1 MLAAKA
7 ACGGE
12 RVKFFG
18 VQTSNPLFLNWIFF
32 VVKGKLQVIFDCD
45 IGN

>member
-12 RVKFFG
+12 RVKLILILLLHQSKG
-18 VQTSNPLFLNWIFF
+18 LLSLLNEIFYH
-32 VVKGKLQVIFDCD
+32 L
-45 IGN
+45 